1 MATRFLPDEI
11 VPIIQADLLKRYGGR
26 SGIRDQNLLASALAQ
41 PKVTIGGKF
50 AHRTLF
56 DKASAYGYHVCM
68 NHPFTDGNK
77 RIAFVLMDI
86 FLQSNGWE
94 IVASEEEA
102 YSLMIQLAAGKL
114 AKSELSRWL
123 KTHSVKLHN

>member
-1 MATRFLPDEI
+1 MATRFLPDDI

-26 SGIRDQNLLASALAQ
+26 AGIRDQNLLESALAQ

-56 DKASAYGYHVCM
+56 EKASAYGYHICM

-86 FLQSNGWE
+86 FLQNNGWE
-94 IVASEEEA
+94 IVVSEEEA

-114 AKSELSRWL
+114 AKSDLGRWL
-123 KTHSVKLHN
+123 KRHSVKLHT